1 MTKCKGGNT
10 SNEGL
15 VWSGLLLEEFEWE
28 EAKPNCEK
36 FFAKE
41 DSSIIR
47 GWFLGHTHNM

>member
-15 VWSGLLLEEFEWE
+15 VWYSLLLEEFEWE

-36 FFAKE
+36 ICKGKFFYY
-41 DSSIIR
+41 
-47 GWFLGHTHNM
+47 